1 MCGSVR
7 TCVVRHLGAES
18 RRRTIL
24 VAAPISPSSSC
35 SSHVWSSSFNE
46 PLFLTSA
53 MATAD
58 TTEDQEQE
66 LEALEAIY
74 PNEITVICKEPGD
87 LRFTILL
94 TCDDVKTS
102 DSDDEDDKNTF
113 SVLIEFLLPENY
125 PHEVP
130 SILVLE
136 SNNLMP
142 ADEEELL
149 QLLNHEAHESRGTVM
164 IFTLVTIASEWL
176 RRRTEED
183 AQRKLDAEDRRR
195 QEIEEAENKK
205 FEGTRVTVESFMKW
219 KLQFD
224 EEMTQL
230 KKKKLAMEKSGKLTG
245 RELFE
250 KDQTLNESDLKF
262 IEDDRDISYDDAGVK
277 VDTALFDEDFE
288 DDDDCE

>member
-1 MCGSVR
+1 MEWVEEVRCGIWR
-7 TCVVRHLGAES
+7 TSA
-18 RRRTIL
+18 
-24 VAAPISPSSSC
+24 VAGPSSWLLVHPDAASASL
-35 SSHVWSSSFNE
+35 SSDIL
-46 PLFLTSA
+46 PD
-53 MATAD
+53 MATTD
-58 TTEDQEQE
+58 TSEDQDQE

-102 DSDDEDDKNTF
+102 AGDDDEDKNVF

-130 SILVLE
+130 SILILE
-136 SNNLMP
+136 SQNLMP

-149 QLLNHEAHESRGTVM
+149 QLLNDEAHESRGTVM
-164 IFTLVTIASEWL
+164 IFTLVSMGSEWL

-183 AQRKLDAEDRRR
+183 AQRKQDAEARRLR
-195 QEIEEAENKK
+195 EIEEAENKK

-224 EEMTQL
+224 EEMIQM
-230 KKKKLAMEKSGKLTG
+230 KKKKLALEKSGKLTG

-250 KDQTLNESDLKF
+250 KDQSLNQSDLKF
-262 IEDDRDISYDDAGVK
+262 IEDDRDISYDDTGVK

-288 DDDDCE
+288 DEDDDE

>member
-1 MCGSVR
+1 
-7 TCVVRHLGAES
+7 
-18 RRRTIL
+18 
-24 VAAPISPSSSC
+24 
-35 SSHVWSSSFNE
+35 
-46 PLFLTSA
+46 
-53 MATAD
+53 MATRD
-58 TTEDQEQE
+58 LSEEQDQE

-74 PNEITVICKEPGD
+74 PNEISVICKEAGD

-94 TCDDVKTS
+94 TCNDVKTS
-102 DSDDEDDKNTF
+102 VNEDENEDGTVF

-130 SILVLE
+130 SILVIE
-136 SNNLMP
+136 SQNLMP

-149 QLLNHEAHESRGTVM
+149 QLLNKETADSLGTVM
-164 IFTLVTIASEWL
+164 IYNLVTIASEWL
-176 RRRTEED
+176 RKRAEED
-183 AQRKLDAEDRRR
+183 AQRKKDAEDRRM

-224 EEMTQL
+224 EEMALL
-230 KKKKLAMEKSGKLTG
+230 KKKKLALEKSGKLTG

-250 KDQTLNESDLKF
+250 KDQSLNESDLKF

-288 DDDDCE
+288 DEDE